1 MRNKWARPYLHSRSI
16 PYFSSAYDHAAE
28 VFRTGPNCPQ
38 TSAIPALTC
47 PLARMKFFKSIIQK
61 FTGRPVDWDELEE
74 SLIRSDIGVPMTL
87 RIMEALQQRAAA
99 TTITSNDIIEV
110 ARDEIG
116 RVLPIAP
123 APIKP
128 FPAKP
133 KVILIV
139 GVNGTGK
146 TTSTAKL
153 AHYFKRN
160 RHTVLLA
167 AADTFR
173 AAAIEQLGVW
183 AERIGVEMIKG
194 QYNADPAALCYDAYQ
209 AAEKKDIEFL
219 LCDTA
224 GRLHTKSNLM
234 AELDKVKRSLAKQDP
249 SAPHETLLVVDAT
262 TGSNALSQAKE
273 FHQAVGLT
281 GLIVTKLDGSGK
293 GGVVIAIQ
301 NELGLPTRFVGTGEK
316 LQDLEPFD
324 GREFIARMV

>member
-1 MRNKWARPYLHSRSI
+1 MNFLRSL
-16 PYFSSAYDHAAE
+16 
-28 VFRTGPNCPQ
+28 V
-38 TSAIPALTC
+38 
-47 PLARMKFFKSIIQK
+47 QK
-61 FTGRPVDWDELEE
+61 FTGKPVDWDELEE
-74 SLIRSDIGVPMTL
+74 SLIRADLGVPMSL
-87 RIMEALQQRAAA
+87 RIVEALQQRALTQA
-99 TTITSNDIIEV
+99 ITANDVAEV
-110 ARDEIG
+110 ARDEIA

-123 APIKP
+123 LPIRP
-128 FPAKP
+128 LPTGP
-133 KVILIV
+133 KVVLVV

-153 AHYFKRN
+153 AHYFKKR
-160 RHTVLLA
+160 RHSVLLA

-183 AERIGVEMIKG
+183 ADRIGVEMIKG

-209 AAEKKDIEFL
+209 AADRQDIEFL

-234 AELDKVKRSLAKQDP
+234 AELDKVKRSIAKHEP
-249 SAPHETLLVVDAT
+249 KAPHETLLVVDAT

-273 FHQAVGLT
+273 FHQSVGLT

-301 NELGLPTRFVGTGEK
+301 NELGIPTRFVGTGEK
-316 LQDLEPFD
+316 LEDLAPFD
-324 GREFIARMV
+324 GREFIAKMV